1 MSPSWPE
8 SRCRSGSPPTV
19 ETLPQHSPGRRRL
32 WASAHSHSGLAP
44 RGPPSLVTIPPRI
57 RRSDGRR
64 LPRKVLN
71 TIGPREM
78 TANLVKERKLQVL
91 FLNSYLYNEQHSCL

>member
-1 MSPSWPE
+1 
-8 SRCRSGSPPTV
+8 
-19 ETLPQHSPGRRRL
+19 
-32 WASAHSHSGLAP
+32 
-44 RGPPSLVTIPPRI
+44 
-57 RRSDGRR
+57 
-64 LPRKVLN
+64 VLN